1 MFISVIF
8 GDLKPVITIFNDR
21 KKYKKNDGNRRGC
34 DFGEM
39 TGIIGKMTG
48 KSTWKVSGMES
59 FYYYLLVNTK
69 NYYEL
74 LVTTSNY

>member
-1 MFISVIF
+1 MTEKS
-8 GDLKPVITIFNDR
+8 T
-21 KKYKKNDGNRRGC
+21 KKNDGNRRGC

-59 FYYYLLVNTK
+59 FYYY
-69 NYYEL
+69 YEQQDQKRIHF
-74 LVTTSNY
+74 THFTRTS